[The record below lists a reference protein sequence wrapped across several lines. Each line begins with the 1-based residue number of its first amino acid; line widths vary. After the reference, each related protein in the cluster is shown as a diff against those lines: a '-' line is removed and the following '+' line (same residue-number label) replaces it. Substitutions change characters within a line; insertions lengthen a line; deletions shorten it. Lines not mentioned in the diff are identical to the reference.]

1 VSVKDNNKTDTSSSG
16 RRGGT
21 SPSQDVSQADKNA
34 AAGVPQGTGK
44 RGLTGVPLGTSIVV
58 GEEPVYA
65 GEGRLRGPAG
75 RQVIA
80 KTQYQSGDGMKVLT
94 ALDNQRRADL
104 LLSLSQIP
112 GVYPRGKAPTKEYI
126 KSMAQSLEI
135 GIRQE
140 DAAALE
146 DIMKYADTV
155 GVNYDIALNRFSS
168 QPELAAAFYGATTAE
183 RAPAVIDAQSLIA
196 EIADKFQDTFDVKIN
211 KKIAKQYAKEVQ
223 SAQLKKGARGSL
235 SAQERE
241 DILLKYI
248 QGGAEE
254 FSKLSGQGPMDQP
267 RGVLGQY
274 VQQLREEYYNNGLP
288 MDEKRIYNMAVQ
300 SLRSPQELQNNKQ
313 KIQQRAQ
320 IVFPPLKEYIARGE
334 SVRDVLSPYMRLK
347 STIWE
352 KNDTDINPSD
362 MYDVME
368 GDKLRNINDY
378 KMSLYKSPEYKKT
391 QGYQEKTIGDVQGL
405 LSYLRIG

>member
-1 VSVKDNNKTDTSSSG
+1 MSVKNKIKVVSRNASTT
-16 RRGGT
+16 
-21 SPSQDVSQADKNA
+21 PSQDVSQADKNA
-34 AAGVPQGTGK
+34 AAGVPQGTSTGK
-44 RGLTGVPLGTSIVV
+44 RGLTGVPLGTPIVTA
-58 GEEPVYA
+58 EDPVYA
-65 GEGRLRGPAG
+65 GEGRLRGPSG
-75 RQVIA
+75 KQNISN
-80 KTQYQSGDGMKVLT
+80 TQYQSGDGMKILT
-94 ALDNQRRADL
+94 SLDNQGRVDL
-104 LLSLSQIP
+104 LAKLAQIP
-112 GVYPRGKAPTKEYI
+112 GVYPRGKAPTPELL
-126 KSMAQSLEI
+126 SAMAQSLEI

-146 DIMKYADTV
+146 EIMKYADTV
-155 GVNYDIALNRFSS
+155 GVNYDMALNRFYD
-168 QPELAAAFYGATTAE
+168 QPELAAAFYGATTGE

-196 EIADKFQDTFDVKIN
+196 EISDKFQDTFDIKIN
-211 KKIAKQYAKEVQ
+211 KKIANQYAKEVQ
-223 SAQLKKGARGSL
+223 SAQLKKGARGTL

-254 FSKLSGQGPMDQP
+254 FSQIKGEGPMGQP

-274 VQQLREEYYNNGLP
+274 VQQLRETYYDNGLP
-288 MDEKRIYNMAVQ
+288 MDEKRIYNMAIQ

-347 STIWE
+347 ATIWE

>member
-1 VSVKDNNKTDTSSSG
+1 MPDKSKIKVVG
-16 RRGGT
+16 RNASGT

-34 AAGVPQGTGK
+34 AAGAPKGTSGGK
-44 RGLTGVPLGTSIVV
+44 KGLTGVPLGTLIVK

-65 GEGRLRGPAG
+65 GEGRLRGPSG
-75 RQVIA
+75 KQSISN
-80 KTQYQSGDGMKVLT
+80 TQYQSGDGMKILT
-94 ALDNQRRADL
+94 SLDNQGRVNL
-104 LLSLSQIP
+104 LAKLAQIP
-112 GVYPRGKAPTKEYI
+112 GVYPRGKAPTPELL
-126 KSMAQSLEI
+126 SAMAQSLEI
-135 GIRQE
+135 GIREE
-140 DAAALE
+140 DADALE
-146 DIMKYADTV
+146 EIMKYADTV
-155 GVNYDIALNRFSS
+155 GVNYDMALNRFYD
-168 QPELAAAFYGATTAE
+168 QPQLAAAFYGVKGE
-183 RAPAVIDAQSLIA
+183 KAPRVIDSQSLIA
-196 EIADKFQDTFDVKIN
+196 EISDKFQDTFDVKIN
-211 KKIAKQYAKEVQ
+211 KKIAKDYAKEVQ
-223 SAQLKKGARGSL
+223 SAQLKKGARGTL

-254 FSKLSGQGPMDQP
+254 FSKLSGEGPMDQP

-274 VQQLREEYYNNGLP
+274 VQQLRQEYYDNGLP
-288 MDEKRIYNMAVQ
+288 MDEKRIYNMAIQ

-320 IVFPPLKEYIARGE
+320 LVFPPLKEYIARGE

>member
-1 VSVKDNNKTDTSSSG
+1 VSEKDKIKVVG
-16 RRGGT
+16 RNASGT

-34 AAGVPQGTGK
+34 AAGVPLSTGGK
-44 RGLTGVPLGTSIVV
+44 KGLTGVPLNTPIVV
-58 GEEPVYA
+58 GEEPVYE
-65 GEGRLRGPAG
+65 GEGRLRGPSG
-75 RQVIA
+75 KQVIA
-80 KTQYQSGDGMKVLT
+80 KTQYQSGDGMKILT
-94 ALDNQRRADL
+94 SLDNQRRSNL

-112 GVYPRGKAPTKEYI
+112 GIYSRGKAPTREYI
-126 KSMAQSLEI
+126 ESMAQSLEI

-140 DAAALE
+140 DADALE
-146 DIMKYADTV
+146 EIMKYADSV
-155 GVNYDIALNRFSS
+155 GVNYDMALNRFSA
-168 QPELAAAFYGATTAE
+168 QPELAAAFYGVTTGD
-183 RAPAVIDAQSLIA
+183 RAPRVIDSQSLIA
-196 EIADKFQDTFDVKIN
+196 EISDKFQDTFDVKIN
-211 KKIAKQYAKEVQ
+211 KKIAKDYAKEVQ
-223 SAQLKKGARGSL
+223 SAQLKKGARGTL

-254 FSKLSGQGPMDQP
+254 FSKLSGEGPMDQP

-274 VQQLREEYYNNGLP
+274 VQQLRQEYYDNGLP
-288 MDEKRIYNMAVQ
+288 MDEKRIYNMAIQ

>member
-1 VSVKDNNKTDTSSSG
+1 MSEKDKIKVVG
-16 RRGGT
+16 RNASGT

-34 AAGVPQGTGK
+34 AAGVPLSTGGK
-44 RGLTGVPLGTSIVV
+44 KGLTGVPLNTPIVV
-58 GEEPVYA
+58 GEEPVYE
-65 GEGRLRGPAG
+65 GEGRLRGPSG
-75 RQVIA
+75 KQVIA
-80 KTQYQSGDGMKVLT
+80 KTQYQSGDGMKILT
-94 ALDNQRRADL
+94 SLDNQRRSNL

-112 GVYPRGKAPTKEYI
+112 GIYSRGKAPTREYI
-126 KSMAQSLEI
+126 ESMAQSLEI

-140 DAAALE
+140 DADALE
-146 DIMKYADTV
+146 EIMKYADSV
-155 GVNYDIALNRFSS
+155 GVNYDMALNRFSA
-168 QPELAAAFYGATTAE
+168 QPELAAAFYGVTTGD
-183 RAPAVIDAQSLIA
+183 RAPRVIDSQSLIA
-196 EIADKFQDTFDVKIN
+196 EISDKFQDTFDVKIN
-211 KKIAKQYAKEVQ
+211 KKIAKDYAKEVQ
-223 SAQLKKGARGSL
+223 SAQLKKGARGTL

-254 FSKLSGQGPMDQP
+254 FSKLSGEGPMDQP

-274 VQQLREEYYNNGLP
+274 VQQLRQEYYDNGLP
-288 MDEKRIYNMAVQ
+288 MDEKRIYNMAIQ

>member
-1 VSVKDNNKTDTSSSG
+1 MPDKSKIKVVG
-16 RRGGT
+16 RNASGT

-34 AAGVPQGTGK
+34 AAGVPLSTGGK
-44 RGLTGVPLGTSIVV
+44 KGLTGVPLNTPIVV
-58 GEEPVYA
+58 GEEPVYE

-75 RQVIA
+75 KQVIA
-80 KTQYQSGDGMKVLT
+80 KTQYQSGDGMKILT
-94 ALDNQRRADL
+94 SLDNQRRADL

-112 GVYPRGKAPTKEYI
+112 GIYSRGKAPTREYI
-126 KSMAQSLEI
+126 ESMAQSLEI

-140 DAAALE
+140 DADALE
-146 DIMKYADTV
+146 EIMKYADSV
-155 GVNYDIALNRFSS
+155 GVNYDMALNRFSAR
-168 QPELAAAFYGATTAE
+168 PELAAAFYGVTTGD
-183 RAPAVIDAQSLIA
+183 RAPRVIDSQSLIA
-196 EIADKFQDTFDVKIN
+196 EISDKFQDTFDVKIN
-211 KKIAKQYAKEVQ
+211 KKIAKDYAKEVQ
-223 SAQLKKGARGSL
+223 SAQLKKGARGTL

-254 FSKLSGQGPMDQP
+254 FSKLSGEGPMDQP

-274 VQQLREEYYNNGLP
+274 VQQLRQEYYDNGLP
-288 MDEKRIYNMAVQ
+288 MDEKRIYNMAIQ